1 MLLLATV
8 LLSSASWA
16 TAPSCP
22 PAFSSLNTTIGA
34 ISDSTQLNVCVSK
47 AVLVKGTNGSVSLVL
62 GSGSSNAPRCLVY
75 PNGLS
80 LDLTFSLLSTGHV
93 GCWSLYPPNQ
103 TISIVNV
110 GRPSQSKLYSAMKSF
125 RPQIPLIF
133 VKPAKNIKV
142 GTRVT
147 LYSSAKSQV
156 LKTKLLSLPAQIR
169 FRPIKYRWRISQ
181 GGLGAVSSG
190 LAKTTFTPS
199 IKGDGLASL
208 AVTYSIE
215 YSFTGLTSWNVVQ
228 PNILLNANPARFLV
242 VSEDVPKIAKEPPRL
257 VNKPCVV
264 GSTAWRC

>member
-8 LLSSASWA
+8 LLSSTSWA
-16 TAPSCP
+16 AAPSCP
-22 PAFSSLNTTIGA
+22 PSFSSLNTTIGA
-34 ISDSTQLNVCVSK
+34 ISDSTQLNLCVSK
-47 AVLVKGTNGSVSLVL
+47 AVLVKGTNGSLSLIL
-62 GSGSSNAPRCLVY
+62 GSGSSDAPRCLVY

-80 LDLTFSLLSTGHV
+80 LDLTFSLLYSGHV

-142 GTRVT
+142 GTKVIP
-147 LYSSAKSQV
+147 YSSAKSEV
-156 LKTKLLSLPAQIR
+156 LNTKLLSLPAQIR

-181 GGLGAVSSG
+181 GGLRAVSSG
-190 LAKTTFTPS
+190 LAKTTFIPT

-208 AVTYSIE
+208 AATYSIE
-215 YSFTGLTSWNVVQ
+215 YSFTGLTSWSSVQ
-228 PNILLNANPARFLV
+228 PNILLNASPTRFSV
-242 VSEDVPKIAKEPPRL
+242 VSEDVPKRAKEPPRL
-257 VNKPCVV
+257 VNRPCSS

>member
-8 LLSSASWA
+8 LLSSTSWLA
-16 TAPSCP
+16 DPSCP

-34 ISDSTQLNVCVSK
+34 ISDSTQLNLCVSK
-47 AVLVKGTNGSVSLVL
+47 AIFVKGTNGSLTLIL

-80 LDLTFSLLSTGHV
+80 LDLTFSLLSSGHV

-103 TISIVNV
+103 TVSIVNV
-110 GRPSQSKLYSAMKSF
+110 GRPSQSMLYSAMKSF
-125 RPQIPLIF
+125 RPQTPLIF

-142 GTRVT
+142 GTKVI
-147 LYSSAKSQV
+147 LYSSAKSEV
-156 LKTKLLSLPAQIR
+156 LNTKLLSLPAQIR

-181 GGLGAVSSG
+181 GGLKAVSSV
-190 LAKTTFTPS
+190 LAKTTFVPT

-215 YSFTGLTSWNVVQ
+215 YSFTGLTSWSSVQ
-228 PNILLNANPARFLV
+228 PNILLNASPNRFSV
-242 VSEDVPKIAKEPPRL
+242 VSEEVPKRAKEPPRL
-257 VNKPCVV
+257 VNRPCSS